1 MRRAGAT
8 SGWAGSRS
16 SASRNR
22 TGASSGSDMPRRAS
36 SPSAARPTSPK
47 LLNSRVAARVIAK
60 WSVCANHSFLAVGSP
75 NHCVNNGSSAP
86 RSSIVS
92 LTSKITARFMISSG
106 TKVAPRENDETGDRG
121 QGTDDRQCDQVRRPG
136 LSGDERL
143 GGIVIL
149 EEREELDRL

>member
-36 SPSAARPTSPK
+36 SASAARPTSPK

-75 NHCVNNGSSAP
+75 NHRVNNGSSAP

-92 LTSKITARFMISSG
+92 LTSKTTARFMAGSRR
-106 TKVAPRENDETGDRG
+106 KVAAREDDETGDRG
-121 QGTDDRQCDQVRRPG
+121 QGADDGQGDQVDRGG
-136 LSGDERL
+136 LPGDERL

-149 EEREELDRL
+149 EQREELDRL